1 MLSSNL
7 VKTKKLCAE
16 YIKSSLDLSAFSS
29 TVHYIKFVTSIQ
41 LEDREVTVKISGEP
55 EIVELLHP
63 LQKNVC
69 NRFPDTKNF
78 SVSLDSVLNFQPV
91 SNNWV
96 YGVMVLTPIEEVTK
110 PTQTLDNISEVIE
123 STEDNTSQPETI
135 EVLPESTE
143 TIEEVQPNSEPTEEI
158 VSPIEVVEEV
168 TKPIDNTKEILEV
181 VENPLPIPQATF
193 EIIPVVED
201 NDPLVIPEPMSV
213 YIALENSERELIKK
227 RLDVSLSKI
236 TPLLTGWLFVTEQ
249 LREFKN
255 ALTNTPH
262 NALTLYLN
270 PPIVWY
276 IQDKKDEENITL
288 DTYLL
293 RETKALCDELKCS
306 RIDDVLFDKLRNIL
320 DPTEFRRLEKIKNS
334 IINKENYHQQT
345 ITINRTYQ
353 ILTTKE
359 QASEGVA
366 EIRPQGKGSIQR
378 NKRVSIP
385 ELDNIWL
392 ITPIKEE
399 VDGQVYLTQE
409 YIEKTDYNFYQQK
422 SQRIALFDGG
432 QLLYFN
438 DLQQYERDQ
447 HEIEPLIEV
456 DGVEIFPSAS
466 INQIKLETVECQN
479 PKDPV
484 ERQFYKTK
492 KRFYYVDKF
501 GTKKPYGEDD
511 VIPTSIKPEFFHPAI
526 TFNRVLPPPPDTK
539 KKVKKVEKTERKTP
553 KPIKLENEKVV
564 SGSATFYDVIGTVP
578 CLLKLNPS
586 ITGYTLTALPVK
598 LPDSYCYHLARY
610 IAGNVPRLSG
620 ISYLHRE
627 IQRLKNLSAEFYG
640 GIPRTS
646 LISMLTN
653 LLDGLVAEKKIN
665 PQNFLESKNKLK
677 ERLKQAQFLTSS
689 TNPYYGFYELAK
701 VSVVEEV
708 EDRNYTY
715 RLTNFAP
722 NDAALIRHNL
732 SSVLNWIRRVTYNLR
747 NYFGIKKPDI
757 SEIRNYL
764 EDSFKY
770 KGCKLAVYF
779 DKKRKGIF
787 IEIEHKGQKVSEHLL
802 EVIDPA
808 NTEERYSKKNEKGEI
823 EKHDRNYG
831 IVPTRLAITTA
842 FNEHNN
848 KEVFRALLKCSL
860 DEMELVNF
868 SESQL
873 RKVINKYITAN
884 RSALVGEG
892 KIATQTKVT
901 EVAGFIDTGHGY
913 SAIKKTFLKFLRPF
927 TSDSFV
933 NLGKVVDLV
942 TLKPYSEHESTF
954 LLEKITANWKQ
965 WSQKDELEILLGGQ
979 SIGKKNPA
987 KLMLNVHS
995 LLDRQPQL
1003 DSLVWGDLIDT
1014 FYQLSGLSIGF
1025 KCSNGVVLTPWTIY
1039 SNDVERWEHRI
1050 RIQLISVIR
1059 DSIKLPHPTDKGK
1072 VIAPSIESLLQKEI
1086 GDRVKPEKNTLYSML
1101 GHWLSQSDK
1110 DRDIKTHLREL
1121 HHELETLRELA

>member
-1 MLSSNL
+1 MLPYNL
-7 VKTKKLCAE
+7 VRSMKLCAE
-16 YIKSSLDLSAFSS
+16 YIKASLDLSAFSS
-29 TVHYIKFVTSIQ
+29 TVHYIKFQ
-41 LEDREVTVKISGEP
+41 LEDKEVTVKISGEP
-55 EIVELLHP
+55 EIIGLSHS

-69 NRFPDTKNF
+69 NRFSNVKDTKNF
-78 SVSLDSVLNFQPV
+78 YVSFDSVRNFVPV

-96 YGVMVLTPIEEVTK
+96 YGVMILSPLE
-110 PTQTLDNISEVIE
+110 PTQRLDNTAEITE
-123 STEDNTSQPETI
+123 STKDTTSQPELI
-135 EVLPESTE
+135 EVIPETTE
-143 TIEEVQPNSEPTEEI
+143 PVEETQSNPEPEEEI
-158 VSPIEVVEEV
+158 VSPIEVTQEATESINTTESIPETLEE
-168 TKPIDNTKEILEV
+168 NTKD
-181 VENPLPIPQATF
+181 TF
-193 EIIPVVED
+193 EIVPVVEE

-213 YIALENSERELIKK
+213 YIALRNSEGEQIKK

-236 TPLLTGWLFVTEQ
+236 TPILTGWLFVTEQ

-255 ALTNTPH
+255 VLTNTPH

-276 IQDKKDEENITL
+276 IQDVESTENITL
-288 DTYLL
+288 DTWLL
-293 RETKALCDELKCS
+293 RETKEHCERLKCS
-306 RIDDVLFDKLRNIL
+306 RIDDVLYDYLRGKIDNSL
-320 DPTEFRRLEKIKNS
+320 LRRYERIRDS
-334 IINKENYHQQT
+334 IVNKENHHTQT
-345 ITINRTYQ
+345 IEIKK
-353 ILTTKE
+353 TTKQLRQKG

-385 ELDNIWL
+385 ELDNIWT

-409 YIEKTDYNFYQQK
+409 YIEKTDHNFYQQK

-432 QLLYFN
+432 QLLYYV
-438 DLQQYERDQ
+438 DLEKDEQ
-447 HEIEPLIEV
+447 HIIDLHDIHPLKEV
-456 DGVEIFPSAS
+456 DGITIFPSAS
-466 INQIKLETVECQN
+466 INQIKLETLECDN
-479 PKDPV
+479 PKDPP
-484 ERQFYKTK
+484 ERHIYRTK
-492 KRFYYVDKF
+492 KRSYYVDRF
-501 GTKKPYGEDD
+501 GVKRPYDEA
-511 VIPTSIKPEFFHPAI
+511 TEAPERIESSFFNVAV

-539 KKVKKVEKTERKTP
+539 KKVKKVEKTERKAP
-553 KPIKLENEKVV
+553 KPVRLENEKVV

-598 LPDSYCYHLARY
+598 LPDSLCYHLARY

-620 ISYLHRE
+620 IAYLHRE

-640 GIPRTS
+640 RIPRTS

-653 LLDGLVAEKKIN
+653 LLDGLIAEKKID

-701 VSVVEEV
+701 VSVVEEI
-708 EDRNYTY
+708 EDKKYTY
-715 RLTNFAP
+715 KLTNQST

-747 NYFGIKKPDI
+747 EYFRVKKPDI

-764 EDSFKY
+764 ENSFKY
-770 KGCKLAVYF
+770 NNCKLSVYY
-779 DKKRKGIF
+779 DKRRKGIY
-787 IEIEHKGQKVSEHLL
+787 IEIEHRGQVVSEHHLDI
-802 EVIDPA
+802 IDPA
-808 NTEERYSKKNEKGEI
+808 NTEQRYSKKNEKGEI

-848 KEVFRALLKCSL
+848 KEVFRALLRCSL

-884 RSALVGEG
+884 KSALVGEG
-892 KIATQTKVT
+892 KIATPTKVT
-901 EVAGFIDTGHGY
+901 DVAGFIDTGHGY

-927 TSDSFV
+927 TSDSSV
-933 NLGKVVDLV
+933 NLGKVIDLV

-979 SIGKKNPA
+979 LIGKKNPA

-1003 DSLVWGDLIDT
+1003 NSLVWSDLIDT

-1025 KCSNGVVLTPWTIY
+1025 KCSNGVILTPWTIY

-1059 DSIKLPHPTDKGK
+1059 DNIKLPHPTDKGK

-1086 GDRVKPEKNTLYSML
+1086 GDKENPEANTLYSML
-1101 GHWLSQSDK
+1101 GHWLSHTDK
-1110 DRDIKTHLREL
+1110 DRGIRTHLKEL
-1121 HHELETLRELA
+1121 HYELETLRKLT